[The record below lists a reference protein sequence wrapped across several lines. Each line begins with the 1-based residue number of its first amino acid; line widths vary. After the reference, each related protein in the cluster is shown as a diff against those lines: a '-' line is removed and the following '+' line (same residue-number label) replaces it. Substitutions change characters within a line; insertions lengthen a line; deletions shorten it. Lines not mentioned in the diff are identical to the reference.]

1 MQQPISTRCI
11 AVAGTIEAMDTS
23 TPVSADPADVARLAE
38 LRTLTAGVDP
48 DELDAIWTRLPVC
61 EVEQILGD
69 WSGAALYT
77 GHPLERALHAASWHG
92 KRLHSPWEVDPL
104 ICRDDSGALFS
115 DIKLGKGRA
124 TLWPVGF
131 RGGVTATM
139 VYDGQPVFDHFKR
152 VDDDT
157 LLGIMNG
164 RPELVLDADGRH
176 FYFLL
181 DRE

>member
-1 MQQPISTRCI
+1 M
-11 AVAGTIEAMDTS
+11 GTMDTS
-23 TPVSADPADVARLAE
+23 TSASAAPADIARLAE
-38 LRTLTAGVDP
+38 LRALTEGVDP
-48 DELDAIWTRLPVC
+48 DELDAIWARLPVC
-61 EVEQILGD
+61 DVDQAIGD

-92 KRLHSPWEVDPL
+92 KRLRSQWEVDPL
-104 ICRDDSGALFS
+104 ICRDDDGGLFS
-115 DIKLGKGRA
+115 NTTLGKGRA

-131 RGGVTATM
+131 RGEVTATM
-139 VYDGQPVFDHFKR
+139 VYDGQPVLDHFKR